1 MKVNTGDEKIL
12 RKYLLG
18 DLSPEEQQEVEL
30 QLMSDEDAYDLLVA
44 AEDDLIDA
52 SIAGKL
58 KGDELERFNN
68 YFLAAGE
75 RQRKLQFGRSLE
87 RFVRDSPRSAASPES
102 PARDVFWGAVANFL
116 RYRPAIAYA
125 ASAVVV
131 LMIVGSMWSVFR
143 IVELQRQLHSA
154 TAQLA
159 DVGRER
165 DETKRQL
172 GESQSLGER
181 MRAQVQALEETL
193 GATKSS
199 PVPQALLAFNLTPGL
214 SRSSSDIPK
223 IAITANASLLQ
234 FSLTLL
240 DDNYDSYRAALRDAG
255 GQELWTR
262 DRLSATTTR
271 DGKAVVLTVPI
282 PLLSNGDYSFSLM
295 GISDSRPPE
304 SSGSALRRVAKP

>member
-87 RFVRDSPRSAASPES
+87 RFVRDPPRSAASPES
-102 PARDVFWGAVANFL
+102 PARDIFWGAVTNFL

-131 LMIVGSMWSVFR
+131 LLIVGSIWSVFR
-143 IVELQRQLHSA
+143 IVALQRQLHSA

-165 DETKRQL
+165 DETRRQL
-172 GESQSLGER
+172 GESESLGER

-199 PVPQALLAFNLTPGL
+199 VPQALLAFNLIPGL

-223 IAITANASLLQ
+223 IAISANASLLQ
-234 FSLTLL
+234 FSLSLL

-262 DRLSATTTR
+262 DRLSATATR

-304 SSGSALRRVAKP
+304 SISSFYFRVVRQ

>member
-102 PARDVFWGAVANFL
+102 PARDVFWGAVPNFL

-131 LMIVGSMWSVFR
+131 LMIVGSIWSFFR

-165 DETKRQL
+165 DETRRQL
-172 GESQSLGER
+172 GESESLGER

-199 PVPQALLAFNLTPGL
+199 VPQALLAFNLIPGL

-262 DRLSATTTR
+262 DRLSATATR

-304 SSGSALRRVAKP
+304 SISSFYFRVVRQ

>member
-52 SIAGKL
+52 SLAGEL

-87 RFVRDSPRSAASPES
+87 RFVRDPPRSAASPE
-102 PARDVFWGAVANFL
+102 PPRRVFWDAAANFL
-116 RYRPAIAYA
+116 RYRPVTAYA

-131 LMIVGSMWSVFR
+131 LMIVGSIWSVFR

-199 PVPQALLAFNLTPGL
+199 PVPQALLAFNLIPGL

-262 DRLSATTTR
+262 DRLSATAAR
-271 DGKAVVLTVPI
+271 DGKVVVLTVPATL
-282 PLLSNGDYSFSLM
+282 PSGDCSFSLM
-295 GISDSRPPE
+295 GVSDSHPPE
-304 SSGSALRRVAKP
+304 SISSFYFRVVRQ